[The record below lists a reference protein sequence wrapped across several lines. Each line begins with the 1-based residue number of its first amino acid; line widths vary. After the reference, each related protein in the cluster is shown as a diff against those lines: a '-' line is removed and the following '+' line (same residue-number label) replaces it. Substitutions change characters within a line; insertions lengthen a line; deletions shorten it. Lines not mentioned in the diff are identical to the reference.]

1 MRLLNSIA
9 NAHAKGVISV
19 AACGSIIASG
29 GYDGNLRL
37 WTLEKQ
43 SLRLLHE
50 VDVDVAADSASPIFS
65 VALEALGDGQLMLA
79 AGSYCRR
86 LRVWHCDSI
95 SASPQLRW
103 HSAQH
108 TGWVRSLAVDSR
120 QGSPSALYSIGCN
133 FVLGWSLPKVSPSGA
148 PCTRDGQIAIYEDE
162 QHVFSHDVLCL
173 AHGNAEEA
181 LAAGSVDGAL
191 RIWSTR
197 ELHGGP
203 AELPERRGTHW
214 IGHEGRVAD
223 VTWLDGQLMSAGYD
237 GWVRAW
243 RRPEPPHNAMVSPE
257 ISPEMSR
264 DMSPEM
270 SPEVPWELDSAVRVV
285 TTEGGRALSLTSAAG
300 GLAICTT
307 SDGEVLLLR
316 GSVQVTTTAPQGGP
330 AGPLGRGIECVDRLR
345 LGAKEGETTRRATSA
360 ASISGSISGEGHG
373 QGADDGKL
381 LIVVGDSEGALHVVS
396 AA

>member
-50 VDVDVAADSASPIFS
+50 VDVDVAADSAGPIFS
-65 VALEALGDGQLMLA
+65 VALEALEDGHLMLA

-103 HSAQH
+103 HSTQH
-108 TGWVRSLAVDSR
+108 TGWVRALAYAGTR
-120 QGSPSALYSIGCN
+120 QGSPPALYSIGCN

-191 RIWSTR
+191 RIWSTH

-203 AELPERRGTHW
+203 AELPERRATHW
-214 IGHEGRVAD
+214 IGHEGRVAA
-223 VTWLDGQLMSAGYD
+223 VTWLDGQLLSAGYD

-243 RRPEPPHNAMVSPE
+243 RRPEPRHGTMA
-257 ISPEMSR
+257 SPEMR
-264 DMSPEM
+264 PDMNPDEM
-270 SPEVPWELDSAVRVV
+270 SPEIPWDLNGALRVV

-316 GSVQVTTTAPQGGP
+316 GSVQGPTTAPQGGP
-330 AGPLGRGIECVDRLR
+330 AGPLGSRIECVDRLR

-360 ASISGSISGEGHG
+360 ASVSGEGHG
-373 QGADDGKL
+373 KGADDGKL